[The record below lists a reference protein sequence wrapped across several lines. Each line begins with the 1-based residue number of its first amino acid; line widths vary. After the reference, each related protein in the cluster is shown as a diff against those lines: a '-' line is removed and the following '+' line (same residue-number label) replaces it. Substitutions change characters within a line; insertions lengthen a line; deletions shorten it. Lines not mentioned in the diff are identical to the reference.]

1 MSDRKRT
8 GMERFSVILT
18 GTRDGVE
25 LFDTLDEM
33 PAVLRATCVKAL
45 EGEQTATMVIAD
57 RAGQEAVKRSL
68 KAIRSRGPKRSH
80 PHPSSAS
87 PLPATHW
94 PWRLAAEL
102 LICAAVGLAV
112 WLAATMR

>member
-1 MSDRKRT
+1 
-8 GMERFSVILT
+8 MERFSVILT

-25 LFDTLDEM
+25 VFDTLDEM

-45 EGEQTATMVIAD
+45 EGDKTATMVIAD
-57 RAGQEAVKRSL
+57 RAGQEAVKRSIQ
-68 KAIRSRGPKRSH
+68 AMRPRSSKRPQSRASSS
-80 PHPSSAS
+80 PPSSR
-87 PLPATHW
+87 W

-102 LICAAVGLAV
+102 LVCAAVGLAV